1 MAGRKRIRRTERMLY
16 YQKKKEIEHVRKDL
30 KKGNVP

>member
-1 MAGRKRIRRTERMLY
+1 MAGRKRIRRERMLY